1 MKIIVVGCGK
11 IGTALLSSLVSEGHD
26 VVAIDN
32 SPEVVREITNIYDAI
47 GACGNGTDCDLLA
60 QAEVDSADLFI
71 AVTGSDE
78 LNMLSCYIAKSM
90 GAKHTVARIR
100 NPEYNEG
107 HLEFLRNKL
116 GISVAINPERLV
128 ARELDHLLKFPSAAK
143 IETFSGRNLEIVELK
158 LKNDSPLNG
167 ISLADLRKKHPYK
180 FLVCLVQREEKVYI
194 PDGTFVLNSGDKV
207 GLTATPSEIQKLLK
221 ALGILQKQARNVM
234 VLGASNTAYYLTKQ
248 LLAGGNN
255 VKIVDMNEARCREFS
270 ETLPEAVVIHGDGAQ
285 QELLLEEGLAN
296 MDAFV
301 ALTGMDEENILL
313 SYFATS
319 RGVPKV
325 ISKINRSEFESM
337 AEQLGLDTIVSP
349 QKSVAN
355 VIVRYARALESSK
368 DSSVETLYKLVN
380 GKAEAMEFIVRE
392 DCDLLNIPLR
402 DLQLKPNIL
411 IAGIVRGHKSLIPS
425 GNDVILP
432 EDKVILLS
440 AGQRINNIS
449 DIVK

>member
-167 ISLADLRKKHPYK
+167 ISLADLRKKYPYK

-194 PDGTFVLNSGDKV
+194 PDGTFVLNSGDKI

-234 VLGASNTAYYLTKQ
+234 ILGASNTAYYLTKQ

-255 VKIVDMNEARCREFS
+255 VKIVDINEARCREFS

-411 IAGIVRGHKSLIPS
+411 IAGIVRGRKSLIPS